1 MAILTPDVAARSA
14 YVSDPTTVA
23 LSTSTAR
30 NSSALK
36 AGAKY
41 QAWATVAWFFKH
53 GGSSVTAALTSV
65 PLNAGDIVTWKPESG
80 VSDYIAGILSAS
92 TGTLYIVEVT

>member
-1 MAILTPDVAARSA
+1 MAIMQRDVASRSA
-14 YVSDPTTVA
+14 YTSDPTTVA

-30 NSSALK
+30 STALK

-41 QAWATVAWFFKH
+41 QAWASVAWFFKH
-53 GGSSVTAALTSV
+53 GGSAVTAALTSV
-65 PLNAGDIVTWKPESG
+65 PLNAGDIVEWQPELG